1 MNYSEVPQLQRF
13 HIPEVKHVLPTE
25 ASTQIEAGL
34 VLPVDVREASEI
46 DSTSIDCYQLL
57 IHPMSGILDTMNDL
71 PREKPLIIICEHGER
86 SVKVANLLRIQGFT
100 EVYNLDGGVHAWRL
114 AGLPLVGGN
123 EQHSCGSCSCGCH

>member
-71 PREKPLIIICEHGER
+71 PREKPLIIICEHGWLAACWWQR
-86 SVKVANLLRIQGFT
+86 TTFVWQLQLR
-100 EVYNLDGGVHAWRL
+100 
-114 AGLPLVGGN
+114 LPLMAI
-123 EQHSCGSCSCGCH
+123 HSG